1 MIRVTIIDDDAYIR
15 DTVTAMLKDFHGVQ
29 ISGAYEHPLEA
40 IGMLKQS
47 PPDLLLLDIRMP
59 GMNGFE
65 LLDQLDTTAFEVIFI
80 TSYDQ
85 YAIQA
90 IKYSALDY
98 LLKPIQPDDLRL
110 AIERFKKSNEKVLSK
125 ARIAALKHNFLQ
137 TDQKE
142 FYLVI
147 PTRQGD
153 HHFRPDEI
161 VRCEA
166 DSNYTLIFLKGNR
179 KFMASK
185 TLSDIESMLEEGT
198 FLRVHKSHLVN
209 KQYVDHSNHD
219 DTLLLEGGGLV
230 PVSRRRLPE
239 VKAWLQA

>member
-15 DTVTAMLKDFHGVQ
+15 DTLSSMLREFHGVEV
-29 ISGAYEHPLEA
+29 SGAYEHPLEA
-40 IGMLKQS
+40 ISMLRQS

-65 LLDQLDTTAFEVIFI
+65 LLDQLDTSAFEVIFI
-80 TSYDQ
+80 TSFDQ

-98 LLKPIQPDDLRL
+98 LLKPIQPDDLRM
-110 AIERFKKSNEKVLSK
+110 AIERFRKSGEKVLSR
-125 ARIAALKHNFLQ
+125 ARIAALKHNILQ

-166 DSNYTLIFLKGNR
+166 DSNYTLIYLKGNR

-185 TLSDIESMLEEGT
+185 TLSDIESMLEEST

-209 KQYVDHSNHD
+209 KQYVERINHED
-219 DTLLLEGGGLV
+219 MLVLEGGGLV

-239 VKAWLQA
+239 VKGWFQS